1 MEGELGTIASHL
13 LSAFGVYMLMLIRL
27 WGCKAPH
34 PRGGNPGSG
43 GILVQPFLL
52 LVVEGEVAPSSL
64 RREEGLIVLSSCPA
78 GAHYYPLLWYPWN
91 HVCSSGHDHTPSDLH
106 RLSCLRVFFLS

>member
-34 PRGGNPGSG
+34 PCGGNPGSG
-43 GILVQPFLL
+43 GILVQPFASCLSLPFAPLL
-52 LVVEGEVAPSSL
+52 LEKGRGPHCAQF
-64 RREEGLIVLSSCPA
+64 LSSWGTLLPPA
-78 GAHYYPLLWYPWN
+78 LVPMEPRLQLWP
-91 HVCSSGHDHTPSDLH
+91 
-106 RLSCLRVFFLS
+106 

>member
-1 MEGELGTIASHL
+1 MEGELGTIASPL

-34 PRGGNPGSG
+34 PRDGNPGSG
-43 GILVQPFLL
+43 GILVQSFASCLSLPFAPLL
-52 LVVEGEVAPSSL
+52 LKNGRGPHCAQLPSSWGTL
-64 RREEGLIVLSSCPA
+64 LP
-78 GAHYYPLLWYPWN
+78 PLWYPWN